1 MALKTLFDFAGMRNL
16 SGDSLHEGQL
26 ADLER
31 GHPSILPVHAASP
44 EYQSEMHLNKVFV
57 LLNLKSRPA
66 VAILV
71 YCMQS
76 AFVYANKSPTLEV
89 LLFLPLHEPIL

>member
-1 MALKTLFDFAGMRNL
+1 MALFEFPGMCNL
-16 SGDSLHEGQL
+16 SGGFLHEGQL
-26 ADLER
+26 AELER
-31 GHPSILPVHAASP
+31 GHLSILPVHAASP
-44 EYQSEMHLNKVFV
+44 KYQSEMHLHKVFV

-89 LLFLPLHEPIL
+89 LLFLPLLEPIL